1 MALHCTGLKHA
12 NKTPNTPFSDVHQKA
27 ANRNLE
33 NRLNSAFRCNR
44 AAFIL
49 SLLLPKGVRKMLVI
63 CFPAPLNRCIIYE
76 VKYPENFVEML
87 VGCWDMKTGESFPNY
102 FSVYGRMLRITP
114 PLTEKLKQ
122 MRYNMSV
129 IYEAGET
136 GRQHKSCQHSSI
148 LLRGLDGEPHQH
160 SGALSNHLNAW
171 ILSFM
176 KMLKHTGHQDD
187 STYFL
192 SLFLPHMFHW

>member
-1 MALHCTGLKHA
+1 MALHFTDLKHA
-12 NKTPNTPFSDVHQKA
+12 NKNNCAPFSDVHQKA
-27 ANRNLE
+27 ANRNFE
-33 NRLNSAFRCNR
+33 NRLNCVFRCNR

-102 FSVYGRMLRITP
+102 FPVYGRMLCITP

-122 MRYNMSV
+122 MGYNMSV
-129 IYEAGET
+129 IYEACET

-160 SGALSNHLNAW
+160 SSTLSNHLNA
-171 ILSFM
+171 
-176 KMLKHTGHQDD
+176 
-187 STYFL
+187 
-192 SLFLPHMFHW
+192 